1 MANQKESVN
10 YKSPI
15 IEKEAKILANS
26 FYQQLQEAGLCGRD
40 VLSITSQLIGI
51 ATDQI
56 SRESAQPSELTI

>member
-1 MANQKESVN
+1 MTSQKHEVN

-15 IEKEAKILANS
+15 VDREARILAKS
-26 FYQQLQEAGLCGRD
+26 FYEQLQEAGLCGRD

-56 SRESAQPSELTI
+56 SRETTQLPE